1 MTTGG
6 AISQP
11 TGSFQQRTRVSYQPR
26 HARQGLPR
34 RGDKSRYHQESHPA
48 FLEACIRARL
58 LEQGTDIWVIQ
69 ELLGHSHLQT
79 TLVYT
84 HVSNVMFRDVVSPLD
99 QLGEE

>member
-1 MTTGG
+1 VAETCAPMRL
-6 AISQP
+6 
-11 TGSFQQRTRVSYQPR
+11 FQFRIGITKRITPHSLR
-26 HARQGLPR
+26 HGF
-34 RGDKSRYHQESHPA
+34 G
-48 FLEACIRARL
+48 ARL
-58 LEQGTDIWVIQ
+58 LEQGTDIWKIQ